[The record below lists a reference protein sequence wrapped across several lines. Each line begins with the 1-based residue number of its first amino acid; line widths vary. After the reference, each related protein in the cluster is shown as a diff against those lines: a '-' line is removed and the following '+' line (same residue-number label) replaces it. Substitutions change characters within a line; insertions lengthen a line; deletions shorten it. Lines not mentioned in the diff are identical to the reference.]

1 MGNMSVI
8 VSERGEYEV
17 GTTDAPE
24 NKRVTIK
31 FGGVTLFVPIAE
43 AADLGVAIIKAA
55 SVHEHD

>member
-17 GTTDAPE
+17 GTTDATE

-55 SVHEHD
+55 SE